1 MCCTGSGDR
10 TLEELGLRS
19 NVIVIRFRSIVS
31 RPPIIDRTQS
41 YTFDR
46 YFELTADPEEIF
58 AELDCRLVSQPLQI
72 PSLPQDAAAIAGLL
86 YRIEQSLELVDL
98 SSEIARRETLI
109 SPILLEVCSRSHQK
123 MKIEYAV
130 NVSNLLKGS
139 VRTGTA

>member
-1 MCCTGSGDR
+1 MS
-10 TLEELGLRS
+10 RS
-19 NVIVIRFRSIVS
+19 
-31 RPPIIDRTQS
+31 PIIDRTQS

-58 AELDCRLVSQPLQI
+58 AELDCRLVIQPLQI

-109 SPILLEVCSRSHQK
+109 LPILLEVCSRSHQK
-123 MKIEYAV
+123 MKY
-130 NVSNLLKGS
+130 
-139 VRTGTA
+139 